1 MGIIER
7 IAWINATLYQAT
19 SAIED
24 GEIVWDNGTAYKVFL
39 LESKQNGFDEYGK
52 VQFSKVFWLHRKH
65 RNRRCRHVWQL
76 VAKLT
81 ILPALSLTAICVE
94 SCLVTGWQHRRTGAH
109 NGRKRIA
116 VPF

>member
-52 VQFSKVFWLHRKH
+52 VQFSKVFL
-65 RNRRCRHVWQL
+65 
-76 VAKLT
+76 AT
-81 ILPALSLTAICVE
+81 PETPEPALPARLAVGGETYDIASIKPYRNMRGKLLGYRLATPAN
-94 SCLVTGWQHRRTGAH
+94 GGA
-109 NGRKRIA
+109 
-116 VPF
+116 